1 MTVKEAIYAR
11 KATRVLQKDKPID
24 RAVLDEILETA
35 GRASSWSNSQPWEVY
50 VVQGEALDKLRAAW
64 KEEFAN
70 GMVPARSDIPMPGY
84 NDWDDAPRCVENMAA
99 WKPHRIKSVAEYG
112 MTEAEYGAAGFK
124 GLLEFYYAPV
134 QIILGVQKSLT
145 PYSYVD
151 LGSYATTLMLAAKEK
166 GIDSMPAFSP
176 VYFADRL
183 REVVDIP
190 EDINAVFGIGLGYA
204 EDCVYNKPVAE
215 RMPLEKFVK
224 YFE

>member
-1 MTVKEAIYAR
+1 MRFGLNAAPPHSSPEEWA
-11 KATRVLQKDKPID
+11 
-24 RAVLDEILETA
+24 EILTEK
-35 GRASSWSNSQPWEVY
+35 GY
-50 VVQGEALDKLRAAW
+50 RAAS
-64 KEEFAN
+64 FPVN
-70 GMVPARSDIPMPGY
+70 Y
-84 NDWDDAPRCVENMAA
+84 
-99 WKPHRIKSVAEYG
+99 
-112 MTEAEYGAAGFK
+112 T
-124 GLLEFYYAPV
+124 APV
-134 QIILGVQKSLT
+134 SLIDA
-145 PYSYVD
+145 YVK
-151 LGSYATTLMLAAKEK
+151 AAKEK